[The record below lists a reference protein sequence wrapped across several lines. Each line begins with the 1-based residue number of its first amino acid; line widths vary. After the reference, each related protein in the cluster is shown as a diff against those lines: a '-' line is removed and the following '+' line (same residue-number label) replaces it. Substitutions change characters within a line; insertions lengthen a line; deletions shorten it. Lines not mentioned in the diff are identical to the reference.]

1 VRDTDHNYFSIADVD
16 GATHRD
22 LVLDPRREGHDAR
35 EFDDTLKLSHARNI
49 TILGLFVRG
58 GSENAIDMNRGCAHV
73 RIDHATVLGGDHCA
87 VVIKGGSTDIALER
101 ITILNPSSA
110 YDIEL
115 GGWSDQSMERT
126 RRVVLAEV
134 RRADFEPVRVV
145 VGHAD
150 RPAIIGGRVRVLF
163 WRSLALKAFWTVR
176 FLANKWRNKQ

>member
-1 VRDTDHNYFSIADVD
+1 MSDTDRNYLSIADVV
-16 GATHRD
+16 GRSYQD
-22 LVLDPRREGHDAR
+22 LRVDPAAEGHDPR

-49 TILGLFVRG
+49 TINGLVVNG
-58 GSENAIDMNRGCAHV
+58 GSENAIDMNRGCAGV
-73 RIDHATVLGGDHCA
+73 RIDHATLVGGDHCA
-87 VVIKGGSTDIALER
+87 VVIKGGSYDIALER
-101 ITILNPSSA
+101 VTIHRERSA

-126 RRVVLAEV
+126 RRVVLADV
-134 RRADFEPVRVV
+134 RRSDGEPVRVV

-150 RPAIIGGRVRVLF
+150 RPTIVGGRVRVLF